1 MVVQGFRIGR
11 RWGVETGRD
20 VGLVMRGRVVPL
32 ANPFLFRCCS
42 VPGVSYSRVPHAHW
56 FLVASDCYPWC
67 QLLSCLIL
75 VVPFGAVAPIVLSW
89 GISPRLQVAVYRL
102 SLSVELAR
110 VFARMPPGQPA
121 HENVRG
127 HCAPGCLGGGTLAMV
142 RARSLPRGA
151 SAPAPCSAK
160 ENASDAAG
168 DVVNR
173 LTHASYGSVL
183 LLLSLLVSTDVPLSV
198 MKTTQI

>member
-1 MVVQGFRIGR
+1 
-11 RWGVETGRD
+11 
-20 VGLVMRGRVVPL
+20 
-32 ANPFLFRCCS
+32 
-42 VPGVSYSRVPHAHW
+42 
-56 FLVASDCYPWC
+56 
-67 QLLSCLIL
+67 
-75 VVPFGAVAPIVLSW
+75 
-89 GISPRLQVAVYRL
+89 
-102 SLSVELAR
+102 
-110 VFARMPPGQPA
+110 MPPGQPA

-198 MKTTQI
+198 MKTTQK